1 MGRADHDGQQLEH
14 LPETRLGRG
23 ARPSDRGA
31 QTRGCPIW
39 VRKRKY
45 SPRVPQ
51 REFLSL
57 PPLSFSSLYL
67 LGLHPTA
74 VDTRRSP
81 ATTKDAFQCLVVR
94 ATLDDLLCPFPSCT
108 CWPPRPLAGVFFPTS
123 RRRRNELRVAVLSIE
138 SALARRLTTDAK

>member
-1 MGRADHDGQQLEH
+1 MVSSWSICPRCGWERSTAERQ
-14 LPETRLGRG
+14 G
-23 ARPSDRGA
+23 AAPKKLAVA
-31 QTRGCPIW
+31 QFGFGKESIAR
-39 VRKRKY
+39 
-45 SPRVPQ
+45 PRVPQ